1 MADMKQSTSF
11 PGDRRQPSRLQRRA
25 PASIQINRST
35 DWNVAIPLL
44 SPLIS
49 SPTSPDSS
57 NLTVEI
63 NSVCNK
69 KVEVK
74 EKPAAAAA
82 AAVLVFKKWQH
93 PATPFCYEAT
103 PLVPFVLCTETI

>member
-1 MADMKQSTSF
+1 MADIKQSSNF
-11 PGDRRQPSRLQRRA
+11 SGDRRQPSRLQRRA

-49 SPTSPDSS
+49 SPTSPDSN
-57 NLTVEI
+57 NLTAAI
-63 NSVCNK
+63 NSVCSK

-74 EKPAAAAA
+74 EKPAA

>member
-1 MADMKQSTSF
+1 MADIKQSSNF
-11 PGDRRQPSRLQRRA
+11 SGDRRQPSRLQQRA

-35 DWNVAIPLL
+35 NWNVAIPLL

-49 SPTSPDSS
+49 SPTSPDCN
-57 NLTVEI
+57 NLTVAI

-69 KVEVK
+69 MVEVK
-74 EKPAAAAA
+74 EKPPAAAAA
-82 AAVLVFKKWQH
+82 VVLVFKKWQH